1 MNMSLFQSILI
12 WQLYYKE
19 RKNKQN
25 IRIHKRWHL
34 LKIFV
39 NFVKTSLRRKSE
51 ENRVLMMPGLTN
63 DFWGKW
69 KSINDFWLDSAHYE
83 CVCGVNIGVFL
94 LNRCASTSL
103 ALRRP
108 KECIY
113 WLDHVNSCK
122 IIAKEIEPR
131 VWWNV
136 GRYEL
141 IFAPSYPLPSL
152 VFSFQFDI
160 RE

>member
-1 MNMSLFQSILI
+1 MSLLQSILI
-12 WQLYYKE
+12 WQLFYKE
-19 RKNKQN
+19 RKKKQN
-25 IRIHKRWHL
+25 IRKHKRWHL

-63 DFWGKW
+63 DFLGKW

-83 CVCGVNIGVFL
+83 WVCGVNIRVVP
-94 LNRCASTSL
+94 LNCCASTSL
-103 ALRRP
+103 RALRRP
-108 KECIY
+108 NVKS
-113 WLDHVNSCK
+113 L
-122 IIAKEIEPR
+122 KEIYPK

-152 VFSFQFDI
+152 VDI
-160 RE
+160 QYSLWLIHS

>member
-1 MNMSLFQSILI
+1 MSLLQCILI
-12 WQLYYKE
+12 LQLFYKE

-25 IRIHKRWHL
+25 IQKHKRWHL

-63 DFWGKW
+63 DFLGKW

-83 CVCGVNIGVFL
+83 WVCGVNIGSISVKSFSVYLIGSEKTKRMHL
-94 LNRCASTSL
+94 LT
-103 ALRRP
+103 
-108 KECIY
+108 
-113 WLDHVNSCK
+113 WSCK
-122 IIAKEIEPR
+122 IIAKEIEPG
-131 VWWNV
+131 VWWNM

>member
-1 MNMSLFQSILI
+1 MNISLLQCILI
-12 WQLYYKE
+12 LQLFYKE

-25 IRIHKRWHL
+25 IRKHKRWHL

-63 DFWGKW
+63 DFLGKW
-69 KSINDFWLDSAHYE
+69 KSINDFWLDCAHYE
-83 CVCGVNIGVFL
+83 WVCGVNIGSISVKSFSVYLIGSEKTKTLHL
-94 LNRCASTSL
+94 LT
-103 ALRRP
+103 
-108 KECIY
+108 
-113 WLDHVNSCK
+113 WSCK